1 MNRTHTTGGNANN
14 NNKNNNDNKNKNNNI
29 PSSVTLRLVM
39 SCDIFWKYE
48 MDIAVD
54 RRVFDPKFT
63 NRDQDESEAFD
74 ILSRHL
80 CAEMKKHIHADL
92 TQNAQY
98 GLIRKLEEIFPKFH
112 IHGLTA
118 HEILYPFDPHN
129 SAHSRGDGKIFICT
143 HC

>member
-1 MNRTHTTGGNANN
+1 MNNTRTTNGNRTITTPNN
-14 NNKNNNDNKNKNNNI
+14 NNI
-29 PSSVTLRLVM
+29 SSSVTLRLVM

-48 MDIAVD
+48 MDIAID

-80 CAEMKKHIHADL
+80 CSEMKKHIHADL
-92 TQNAQY
+92 TQNAEH
-98 GLIRKLEEIFPKFH
+98 GLIRKLEEVYPKFH

-118 HEILYPFDPHN
+118 HEILYPLDPRN

>member
-1 MNRTHTTGGNANN
+1 
-14 NNKNNNDNKNKNNNI
+14 
-29 PSSVTLRLVM
+29 
-39 SCDIFWKYE
+39 
-48 MDIAVD
+48 MDIAID

-74 ILSRHL
+74 ILSHHL

-92 TQNAQY
+92 TQNAEH
-98 GLIRKLEEIFPKFH
+98 GLIRKLEEVFPKFH
-112 IHGLTA
+112 IHGLTT

>member
-1 MNRTHTTGGNANN
+1 MNRTQTTGGNAN
-14 NNKNNNDNKNKNNNI
+14 KNNNANANNNI
-29 PSSVTLRLVM
+29 SSVTLRLVM
-39 SCDIFWKYE
+39 SCDVFWKYE
-48 MDIAVD
+48 MDIVVD
-54 RRVFDPKFT
+54 RQLFDPKLT
-63 NRDQDESEAFD
+63 NRNQEESEAFE
-74 ILSRHL
+74 ILSHHL

-129 SAHSRGDGKIFICT
+129 SAHSRSDGKIFICT

>member
-1 MNRTHTTGGNANN
+1 MNRHHTMPNN
-14 NNKNNNDNKNKNNNI
+14 HNNTNNI

-48 MDIAVD
+48 MDIVVD
-54 RRVFDPKFT
+54 RCVFDPKFT
-63 NRDQDESEAFD
+63 NRDQEESEAFD

-92 TQNAQY
+92 TQNAEH
-98 GLIRKLEEIFPKFH
+98 GLIRKLEKIYPKFH
-112 IHGLTA
+112 IHGLTT
-118 HEILYPFDPHN
+118 HEILYPFDARN
-129 SAHSRGDGKIFICT
+129 SEHSRGDGKIFICT

>member
-1 MNRTHTTGGNANN
+1 MNRTRSNN
-14 NNKNNNDNKNKNNNI
+14 SNDNNTSN
-29 PSSVTLRLVM
+29 VTLRLVM

-48 MDIAVD
+48 MDIVVD
-54 RRVFDPKFT
+54 RRVFDPKLT
-63 NRDQDESEAFD
+63 NRDQEESEAFD
-74 ILSRHL
+74 NLSRHL

-98 GLIRKLEEIFPKFH
+98 GLVRKLEEVFPKFH
-112 IHGLTA
+112 IHGLTT

>member
-1 MNRTHTTGGNANN
+1 MNRAHNTPNTKNINN
-14 NNKNNNDNKNKNNNI
+14 TNNNI
-29 PSSVTLRLVM
+29 PSVTLHLVM

-48 MDIAVD
+48 MDIVVD
-54 RRVFDPKFT
+54 RQQFDPKFT

-80 CAEMKKHIHADL
+80 CAEMKKYIHADL
-92 TQNAQY
+92 TQNAEH
-98 GLIRKLEEIFPKFH
+98 GLIRKLEEVYPKFH
-112 IHGLTA
+112 IHGLTT

>member
-1 MNRTHTTGGNANN
+1 MNNTHTNTNTNN
-14 NNKNNNDNKNKNNNI
+14 NNNNI

-39 SCDIFWKYE
+39 SCDVFWKYE
-48 MDIAVD
+48 MDIVVD
-54 RRVFDPKFT
+54 RRQFDPKFT

-92 TQNAQY
+92 TQNAEH
-98 GLIRKLEEIFPKFH
+98 GLIRKLEEIYPKFH
-112 IHGLTA
+112 IHGLNTR
-118 HEILYPFDPHN
+118 EILYPFDTQHN
-129 SAHSRGDGKIFICT
+129 SAHCRGDGKIFICT

>member
-1 MNRTHTTGGNANN
+1 MNRTRSNN
-14 NNKNNNDNKNKNNNI
+14 SNDNNI
-29 PSSVTLRLVM
+29 SNVTLRLVM

-48 MDIAVD
+48 MDIVVD
-54 RRVFDPKFT
+54 RRVFDPKLT
-63 NRDQDESEAFD
+63 NRDQEESEAFD
-74 ILSRHL
+74 NLSRHL

-98 GLIRKLEEIFPKFH
+98 GLVRKLEEVFPKFH
-112 IHGLTA
+112 IHGLTT

>member
-1 MNRTHTTGGNANN
+1 MNRTHS
-14 NNKNNNDNKNKNNNI
+14 DNNNI
-29 PSSVTLRLVM
+29 PSVTLRLVM
-39 SCDIFWKYE
+39 SCDTFWKYE

-63 NRDQDESEAFD
+63 NRNQEESEAFD

-80 CAEMKKHIHADL
+80 CAEMKKHIH
-92 TQNAQY
+92 TEH

-112 IHGLTA
+112 IHGLNT

>member
-1 MNRTHTTGGNANN
+1 MNRAHNTPNTKNTNN
-14 NNKNNNDNKNKNNNI
+14 TINNT
-29 PSSVTLRLVM
+29 PSVTLHLVM

-48 MDIAVD
+48 MDIVVD
-54 RRVFDPKFT
+54 RQQFDPKFT
-63 NRDQDESEAFD
+63 NRNQDESEAFD

-92 TQNAQY
+92 TQNAEH
-98 GLIRKLEEIFPKFH
+98 GLIRKLEEVFPKFH
-112 IHGLTA
+112 IHGLTT
-118 HEILYPFDPHN
+118 HEILYPFDPRN

>member
-1 MNRTHTTGGNANN
+1 MNRTQTAAGNRNDNANN
-14 NNKNNNDNKNKNNNI
+14 NNI
-29 PSSVTLRLVM
+29 PSVTLRLVM

-48 MDIAVD
+48 MDIAID

-92 TQNAQY
+92 TQNAEH
-98 GLIRKLEEIFPKFH
+98 GLIRKLEEVFPKFH
-112 IHGLTA
+112 IHGLTT

-129 SAHSRGDGKIFICT
+129 SAHSRGDGKVFICT

>member
-1 MNRTHTTGGNANN
+1 MKRAHNTPNTNN
-14 NNKNNNDNKNKNNNI
+14 TNNNI

-39 SCDIFWKYE
+39 SCDTFWKYE
-48 MDIAVD
+48 IDIAVD

-74 ILSRHL
+74 ILSRYL

-92 TQNAQY
+92 THNAEH

-112 IHGLTA
+112 IHGLTT

>member
-1 MNRTHTTGGNANN
+1 MNRTQSTPTSGNR
-14 NNKNNNDNKNKNNNI
+14 NDNNNNI
-29 PSSVTLRLVM
+29 PSVTLHLVM
-39 SCDIFWKYE
+39 SCDVFWKYE
-48 MDIAVD
+48 MDIVID

-63 NRDQDESEAFD
+63 NRNQEESEAFD
-74 ILSRHL
+74 NLSRHL
-80 CAEMKKHIHADL
+80 CTEMKKHIYTDL
-92 TQNAQY
+92 TQNAEH

-112 IHGLTA
+112 IHGLTT